1 VSDQRQTH
9 ELCEAFIDAAD
20 SVGIKRTADFNGK
33 TQEGA
38 GYYQMTARNGRRWST
53 ARGYL
58 RPARNRANL
67 RVLTEAQSSRLV
79 FEGRR
84 AVGVEFLRGGA
95 THTARARREVIV
107 AAGAIASPQLLQ
119 LSGVGPSW
127 LLREHGI
134 PVIADMPVGEAL
146 QDHFQIRMVY
156 KSKQPCTLNDDLLS
170 LRRKVAMGVRYAL
183 WRKGSLA
190 VSAGYAGAF
199 FRTDPRLATPDIQ
212 SHFILFSTDKMG
224 TTLHPWS
231 GFTASVCQLRPE
243 SRGFVRIK
251 SGDVR
256 RAPAIQPNYLKE
268 ELDRRT
274 VVAGLHR
281 LREVMNAR
289 PLEPFVAA
297 EAEPGPAIADDA
309 ALLQYARERGSTI
322 YHPTC
327 TCRMGS
333 DPGAVVDERLRVR
346 GFDGLRVIDGSI
358 MPSVV
363 SGNTNAAIVMIA
375 EKGADMIQEDARA

>member
-1 VSDQRQTH
+1 
-9 ELCEAFIDAAD
+9 
-20 SVGIKRTADFNGK
+20 
-33 TQEGA
+33 
-38 GYYQMTARNGRRWST
+38 
-53 ARGYL
+53 
-58 RPARNRANL
+58 
-67 RVLTEAQSSRLV
+67 
-79 FEGRR
+79 
-84 AVGVEFLRGGA
+84 
-95 THTARARREVIV
+95 
-107 AAGAIASPQLLQ
+107 
-119 LSGVGPSW
+119 
-127 LLREHGI
+127 
-134 PVIADMPVGEAL
+134 MPVGEAL